1 MATAAPSYKSGS
13 FGRTVTGTSG
23 GSKVASTGRTGRAVK
38 TPLAD
43 IEFESA
49 SDVVRYGDT
58 MRKLGRTMQ
67 LELHTAADELQA
79 VLAQSTGSVFDRAV
93 SRRKAKK
100 IANRLR
106 RAADDARNMAVEG
119 VRLHRDFRREYAQLI
134 DPPKTRKGKTI
145 NWKG

>member
-1 MATAAPSYKSGS
+1 MATA
-13 FGRTVTGTSG
+13 TSTR
-23 GSKVASTGRTGRAVK
+23 SNRSHK

-49 SDVVRYGDT
+49 SDIVKYGDV
-58 MRKLGRTMQ
+58 MRQVGRTQQ

-93 SRRKAKK
+93 ARRKARK

-106 RAADDARNMAVEG
+106 RAADSSRNLAVEG
-119 VRLHRDFRREYAQLI
+119 VRLQRDFRREYKELI
-134 DPPKTRKGKTI
+134 DPPKKQKGKTI
-145 NWKG
+145 NWEG